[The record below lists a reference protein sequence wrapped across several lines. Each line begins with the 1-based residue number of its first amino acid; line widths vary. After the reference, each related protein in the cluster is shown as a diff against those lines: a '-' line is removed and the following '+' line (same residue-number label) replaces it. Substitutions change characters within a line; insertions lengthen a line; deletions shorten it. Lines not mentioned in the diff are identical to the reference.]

1 MKRFLILL
9 ALVFMLSVAA
19 VAQDTGADAPATR
32 EDVQKYLDAMH
43 SDQMM
48 RQMMDAMAGPMHKMV
63 HEQYLRDQEKL
74 PADFE
79 QRMNRLMDGMLKN
92 MPFDD
97 MMQAMMPTYEKH
109 FTKGELQAL
118 TQFYSTPTGQ
128 KILREMPAIMSEAME
143 AMTPIMMKNMEQMKR
158 DIEQQVAE
166 MLKES
171 QQQNSRK
178 AAETKN

>member
-9 ALVFMLSVAA
+9 AFVFMLSVAA
-19 VAQDTGADAPATR
+19 VAQGTGADAPATR
-32 EDVQKYLDAMH
+32 EDVQKYLDAIH
-43 SDQMM
+43 SDRMMQQMVA
-48 RQMMDAMAGPMHKMV
+48 AMTGPMHKMV
-63 HEQYLRDQEKL
+63 HEQYLRDQDKL

-79 QRMNRLMDGMLKN
+79 QRMNKLMDGMLRN

-158 DIEQQVAE
+158 DVEQQVAE

-171 QQQNSRK
+171 QKQNSRK

>member
-1 MKRFLILL
+1 MKRVLILL
-9 ALVFMLSVAA
+9 ALFLTFGLAALSQEAGP
-19 VAQDTGADAPATR
+19 DSPATR

-43 SDQMM
+43 SDRMM

-63 HEQYLRDQEKL
+63 HEQYLRDQDKL
-74 PADFE
+74 PPDFE
-79 QRMNRLMDGMLKN
+79 DRMNKLMDDMLKG
-92 MPFDD
+92 MPFDE

-143 AMTPIMMKNMEQMKR
+143 AMTPIMMKSMDRMKR
-158 DIEQQVAE
+158 DLEQQVAE

-171 QQQNSRK
+171 QKQNSRK
-178 AAETKN
+178 STVTRN

>member
-1 MKRFLILL
+1 MKRFLIL
-9 ALVFMLSVAA
+9 VTLSLTFSLGARAQAA
-19 VAQDTGADAPATR
+19 DPDSPATR

-63 HEQYLRDQEKL
+63 HEQYLRDQDKL
-74 PADFE
+74 PSDFE
-79 QRMNRLMDGMLKN
+79 ERMNKLMDNLLKG
-92 MPFDD
+92 MPFDE

-118 TQFYSTPTGQ
+118 TQFYSTPIGQ

-143 AMTPIMMKNMEQMKR
+143 AMTPIMMRSMDQMKQ
-158 DIEQQVAE
+158 DLEQQVAE

-171 QQQNSRK
+171 QKHNAPKSSVTR
-178 AAETKN
+178 N